1 MPKSQFIHENGRL
14 SSSPVSQN
22 LKDRKPI
29 SVPFPP
35 NVNPM
40 DLIKPRKDGRPRKRC
55 ANYFL
60 IYRIQFA
67 EALRANGCTTPLMT
81 DISTMAGDAWKEEPE
96 FVRQYYKDV
105 ANEVKKLHDDL
116 VRKAAESKSLEVPK
130 NVIENSDEVSPSQV
144 NSMSNFMQMQQ
155 SYVIPHDIINVPG
168 YGYQQLNFINGN
180 AYSNYNDM
188 FFQTFEGSNFGLVE
202 PESNNCYEYFYKN

>member
-1 MPKSQFIHENGRL
+1 MPKSQFVNESGRL
-14 SSSPVSQN
+14 HSSQVSQN
-22 LKDRKPI
+22 LKDMKSI

-35 NVNPM
+35 KVNPI
-40 DLIKPRKDGRPRKRC
+40 DLVKPRKDGKPRKRC

-105 ANEVKKLHDDL
+105 ANEVKKLHDDF
-116 VRKAAESKSLEVPK
+116 VRNSEEPKSLEVP
-130 NVIENSDEVSPSQV
+130 NNDIENSEEVSHLQV
-144 NSMSNFMQMQQ
+144 NAMPNFMQMQQ
-155 SYVIPHDIINVPG
+155 SYVIPHDIMNVPG
-168 YGYQQLNFINGN
+168 YGYQQLNLINGN
-180 AYSNYNDM
+180 IYSNYNDT
-188 FFQTFEGSNFGLVE
+188 FFQSVDGSCFELV
-202 PESNNCYEYFYKN
+202 PESNNCYEYFYKY